1 MSSVEQQVKPNFL
14 KKPSS
19 GETKE
24 DILKSLQDYVDANKD
39 EKETEQIDIQ
49 KVARKI
55 VLLQLSASELEG
67 IMSKLP
73 IDKRF
78 IVEKMIRDEEKKEI
92 STMSQERYQQFLL
105 MKYPKGAPVDIGEA
119 AGSSLSE
126 IKNLYTASKEEIGN
140 TNIVGNFDFQ
150 NKERANA
157 YKAADYAKQSSE
169 ELAVNIADIPLN
181 KAQKA

>member
-1 MSSVEQQVKPNFL
+1 MTSVEQQINLDSL

-24 DILKSLQDYVDANKD
+24 DIIKSLQDYVDANKD

-78 IVEKMIRDEEKKEI
+78 IVEKMILDEERNQI
-92 STMSQERYQQFLL
+92 LTMSQEKYQQYLQ
-105 MKYPKGAPVDIGEA
+105 MKFPHGVP
-119 AGSSLSE
+119 S
-126 IKNLYTASKEEIGN
+126 
-140 TNIVGNFDFQ
+140 NI
-150 NKERANA
+150 
-157 YKAADYAKQSSE
+157 
-169 ELAVNIADIPLN
+169 
-181 KAQKA
+181 